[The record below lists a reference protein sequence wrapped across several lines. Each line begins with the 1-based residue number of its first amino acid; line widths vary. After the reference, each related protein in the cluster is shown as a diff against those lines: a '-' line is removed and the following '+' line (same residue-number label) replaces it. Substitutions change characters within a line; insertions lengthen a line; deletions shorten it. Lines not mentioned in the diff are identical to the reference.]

1 MMLFSDERRDG
12 QWVGRRTIELVDDHL
27 VFALRTGET
36 RLKRAKNGHQLPST
50 PVGLA

>member
-12 QWVGRRTIELVDDHL
+12 QWAGRRTIESMDDHL
-27 VFALRTGET
+27 VFVFRTGET
-36 RLKRAKNGHQLPST
+36 RLKRAKNEHQIPTT